1 MRHSP
6 LVLAVTLGL
15 GLALPI
21 NQAADAA
28 PAKPAVAAKSAG
40 MKTYIVTFQ
49 DAPLAMFKGSD
60 GKKSG
65 MPKMAATS
73 PLITKQIKYDD
84 KSAASGTYRK
94 YLQELRAN
102 RLDQASAKLGRKIN
116 PDYVYD
122 VVLHG
127 FAAKMTESEAAQIR
141 SVQGVKQVE
150 EEVIHRQM
158 SDRGPAWIKADQV
171 WAGGGTPAITG
182 NRGAGIIIGVI
193 DSGINRTHPS
203 FAASGNTDATFA
215 ETFTTANPKGN
226 NVFLGHC
233 SIAAN
238 AGKCNNKLIGIW
250 DFIAGG
256 TGTAGEGNDES
267 TGQAPGHGTHTAA
280 TAAGN
285 TLKIAIPGGL
295 TPYTPNMSGVAPRA
309 NIIAYKACNSTG
321 CPSTATVAATNQ
333 AVIDGVTVI
342 SYSIGGGPSTPFGDA
357 DGNAFLAARAAGVVI
372 SAAAGNDGPSP
383 GTLSNPSNSPWV
395 MSVAATTHDRSLAN
409 TLVLTGGNT
418 PRPGGGTLFGAGN
431 SSGTSTMPAFAIKR
445 DPAIPL
451 CAVGSNSDDTA
462 NGTSSPPTWG
472 TNFFVNTIGLCQ
484 RGFYARLAKANNV
497 RLAGGSGMILY
508 NQASEGDSTVPDAY
522 SVPTVHLN
530 FNDGQ
535 SLLNWL
541 NTGTGHTGQLLGASY
556 TNVASSGDRLAS
568 FSGRGPVVPTGV
580 VKPDIAAPGVAI
592 YAAGLGPSCFPT
604 SGTDCVSSKSGTSM
618 ATPHVSGAAALVKA
632 VNPSWNASQIIS
644 SLILTARPSVT
655 VNGVI
660 GTPHDQGAGQT
671 DVSKAVRAGLYLNAT
686 EADFRAA
693 DAANS
698 STLNLPSIAS
708 GNCFES
714 CAFTRTFTDMVG
726 GGAYTIVA
734 NLPAG
739 ATVTNNVSNSLSFT
753 ANQARPVTFT
763 FNVSAPALLGKWV
776 YGSITLQNT
785 SGNGRPNLTLPV
797 AIRSSVTPLPDGVIP
812 AITQAVTTERGFFD
826 QSFTGLAALPDA
838 RFIASDLLAPTVDT
852 PSLAVDPTPSEVY
865 DGFAAGIFRKTVVI
879 PASPATGPVTYRIIA
894 STSSAT
900 SPDVDLSVGLD
911 SDGDGL
917 PEKAEEV
924 CVSAGNTAVEECE
937 LTTTTSA
944 ASQTYWILAQNFTA
958 GSSGTDVVRVDSAAV
973 PALAGI
979 NKTMTATGPG
989 RLTSGA
995 AFRVRMAWD
1004 DPSMVANEKRFGFLL
1019 VQGTNG
1025 KTAAEI
1031 PVTLTRTGTTFEP
1044 YALVNNVDRAVTLP
1058 AGATHDKLYFDVPPN
1073 ATSVTFTATG
1083 AAGISLGA
1091 ARLASP
1097 TAPIIEAAPSA
1108 NAFTA
1113 NAAGTSQTLTIS
1125 GANLQAGRWYVKPA
1139 NTGAA
1144 QASINVKATIAAANA
1159 GVTFKPGSYYNSG
1172 RSGHGV
1178 FIYPGG
1184 PFWGVI
1190 WYTYLQD
1197 GTPTWYY
1204 IDGRAPGA
1212 SGIFTGS
1219 ILRGAWNGTSTT
1231 LVEVGT
1237 AKITITSANTFRFD
1251 YNLDGQTGSEPM
1263 ETFVTGCPVVNGAN
1277 LDVSAHWYNDA
1288 ESGYGYSVQ
1297 VNPSYEFIASFVYDG
1312 TGYPRF
1318 LLSERGGAFNAGNTS
1333 IPLSQASGFC
1343 PLCPRTQPVFTTVG
1357 NTTRTYGT
1365 NNIIN
1370 IGVNATFANGVPGTW
1385 NNTTSVVA
1393 LTGRQGCNP

>member
-15 GLALPI
+15 GLAMPI
-21 NQAADAA
+21 NQTADAA
-28 PAKPAVAAKSAG
+28 PTKTAATAKSAG
-40 MKTYIVTFQ
+40 IKTYIVTFN
-49 DAPLAMFKGSD
+49 DAPLALFKGSD
-60 GKKSG
+60 GKKSNV
-65 MPKMAATS
+65 PKMAATS
-73 PLITKQIKYDD
+73 PLVTKQIKYDD
-84 KSAASGTYRK
+84 KSAASATYRT
-94 YLQELRAN
+94 YLQGARN
-102 RLDQASAKLGRKIN
+102 SRLDQASAKLGRKIT

-141 SVQGVKQVE
+141 SVQGVKNVE
-150 EEVIHRQM
+150 EEIIHRQM

-193 DSGINRTHPS
+193 DSGINRSHPS

-238 AGKCNNKLIGIW
+238 ATKCNNKLIGIW
-250 DFIAGG
+250 DFISGG

-285 TLKIAIPGGL
+285 ALKITIPGGL
-295 TPYTPNMSGVAPRA
+295 TPYAPNMSGVAPRA
-309 NIIAYKACNSTG
+309 NIIAYKACNATG

-342 SYSIGGGPSTPFGDA
+342 SYSIGGGPSSPFGDA

-383 GTLSNPSNSPWV
+383 GTVSNPSNSPWV
-395 MSVAATTHDRSLAN
+395 MSVAATTHDRALAN

-418 PRPGGGTLFGAGN
+418 PRPGGGTLLGAGN

-451 CAVGSNSDDTA
+451 CGVGSNSDDTA

-472 TNFFVNTIGLCQ
+472 NSFFTNSVGLCQ

-497 RLAGGSGMILY
+497 RLAGGSGMIMY
-508 NQASEGDSTVPDAY
+508 NQASEGDSTVPDSY
-522 SVPTVHLN
+522 SVPTVHLSYT
-530 FNDGQ
+530 DGQ

-541 NTGTGHTGQLLGASY
+541 GTGSGHTGQLLGANYS
-556 TNVASSGDRLAS
+556 NVATAGDKLAS

-592 YAAGLGPSCFPT
+592 YAAGLGASCFPT
-604 SGTDCVSSKSGTSM
+604 SGLNCVSSKSGTSM

-686 EADFRAA
+686 EADFRLATA
-693 DAANS
+693 DNS
-698 STLNLPSIAS
+698 STLNLPSIANA
-708 GNCFES
+708 NCFES
-714 CAFTRTFTDMVG
+714 CTFTRTFTDMVG

-753 ANQARPVTFT
+753 ANQARPVVFT

-797 AIRSSVTPLPDGVIP
+797 AIRSSVTSQAGGIP
-812 AITQAVTTERGFFD
+812 AITQTVTTERGFFD
-826 QSFTGLAALPDA
+826 QSFSGLAALPDA
-838 RFIASDLLAPTVDT
+838 RFIATDLVAPSVDAPT
-852 PSLAVDPTPSEVY
+852 LAVDPTPSAVY
-865 DGFAAGIFRKTVVI
+865 DSFAAGIFTKTGVI
-879 PASPATGPVTYRIIA
+879 PASPASGPVTYKIIA
-894 STSSAT
+894 RTSSAT
-900 SPDVDLSVGLD
+900 SPDVDLYLGLD
-911 SDGDGL
+911 SDGDGQ
-917 PEKAEEV
+917 PDEAEQL
-924 CVSAGNTAVEECE
+924 CASAGASAVEACE
-937 LTTTTSA
+937 LNIVTTA
-944 ASQTYWILAQNFTA
+944 ASQTYWILAQNFAA
-958 GSSGTDVVRVDSAAV
+958 GGGTDVVRVESVAVAAQ
-973 PALAGI
+973 AGV

-989 RLTSGA
+989 RLTSGT
-995 AFRVRMAWD
+995 AFKVRVAWD
-1004 DPSMVANEKRFGFLL
+1004 DPGMVANEKRFGFLL
-1019 VQGTNG
+1019 VQGTDG

-1031 PVTLTRTGTTFEP
+1031 PVELTRTGATFEP
-1044 YALVNNVDRAVTLP
+1044 FALVSNVDRAVTLP
-1058 AGATHDKLYFDVPPN
+1058 AGATHNKLYFDVPPN

-1097 TAPIIEAAPSA
+1097 TAPLIEAAPTA
-1108 NAFTA
+1108 NAFTV
-1113 NAAGTSQTLTIS
+1113 NAAGNSQTLTIS
-1125 GANLQAGRWYVKPA
+1125 GANLQPGRWYVKPA

-1144 QASINVKATIAAANA
+1144 NANINVKATISAANA
-1159 GVTFKPGSYYNSG
+1159 GVAFKPGSYFNSG

-1184 PFWGVI
+1184 PNWAVI

-1197 GTPTWYY
+1197 STPTWYY
-1204 IDGRAPGA
+1204 MEGTAPGA
-1212 SGIFTGS
+1212 SGIWTGV
-1219 ILRGAWNGTSTT
+1219 IQRGAWNGTSAA
-1231 LVEVGT
+1231 LVDVGT

-1263 ETFVTGCPVVNGAN
+1263 QAYVTGCPVVNGAN
-1277 LDVSAHWYNDA
+1277 LDVSAHWYNEA
-1288 ESGYGYSVQ
+1288 APGYGYSVQ
-1297 VNPSYEFIASFVYDG
+1297 VNPNYEFMASFVYDG

-1318 LLSERGGAFNAGNTS
+1318 LLSERESVFNAGNTT
-1333 IPLSQASGFC
+1333 IPVSQVAGFC
-1343 PLCPRTQPVFTTVG
+1343 PLCPRTEPVFTTVG
-1357 NTTRTYGT
+1357 NTTRTYAA
-1365 NNIIN
+1365 NNILN
-1370 IGVNATFANGVPGTW
+1370 IGVNATFANGIPGVW
-1385 NNTTSVVA
+1385 NNTSSVVA
-1393 LTGRQGCNP
+1393 LTSKQGCSP